1 MKQKLVCPCMNP
13 PCTPRLACIQNLKQT
28 LEPQNMHIATVPR
41 ISDPSARAQH
51 QQVAIAMKQQACDV
65 VSIQFLF
72 VGNVLRLLSFFTA
85 MGRKSPGLELLEF
98 LAWSK
103 ILHQKQVYGSTSRFS
118 ATLFCI
124 FCLCNTCKQKQARN
138 QASHDPCTSANA
150 N

>member
-28 LEPQNMHIATVPR
+28 LEPQNMHIATDHRMPR
-41 ISDPSARAQH
+41 ISDQSARAQH
-51 QQVAIAMKQQACDV
+51 QQVAIAMKQQACDL

-118 ATLFCI
+118 ATLFLY
-124 FCLCNTCKQKQARN
+124 FLFMQHLQAK
-138 QASHDPCTSANA
+138 ASKKSSVT
-150 N
+150 